1 MNKKTIF
8 GLCAAGLLLV
18 SGMTLSGCADSS
30 GPGLLTPETPLSR
43 SDFLLNTFV
52 TITLYDSDDS
62 SILDDSM
69 ALCKEYE
76 SIFSKTLETSELY
89 RINHRTSDTVTVSD
103 DMAALLAKGLEY
115 CEKSDGAFD
124 ITIEPLSS
132 LWNFTSGEAVI
143 PDETAIEADI
153 PKVDYHNLVLSG
165 NTLTFLS
172 PDTTIDLGAIAKGY
186 IADRIKDQLL
196 NAGVKSAIINL
207 GGNVL
212 CVGEKPDGSKFHIGL
227 QKPFADRDDLS
238 VVTSGVY
245 ERHFEIDGKNYHH
258 ILNPKTGYPYD
269 NGLISVTILSEE
281 SVDGDG
287 LSTTCFSL
295 GLEKGLEL
303 ANSLDGIYACFID
316 EDYNVYYSDGMEN
329 FIVKQ

>member
-1 MNKKTIF
+1 MLF
-8 GLCAAGLLLV
+8 
-18 SGMTLSGCADSS
+18 
-30 GPGLLTPETPLSR
+30 R
-43 SDFLLNTFV
+43 S
-52 TITLYDSDDS
+52 
-62 SILDDSM
+62 
-69 ALCKEYE
+69 
-76 SIFSKTLETSELY
+76 
-89 RINHRTSDTVTVSD
+89 
-103 DMAALLAKGLEY
+103 
-115 CEKSDGAFD
+115 
-124 ITIEPLSS
+124 
-132 LWNFTSGEAVI
+132 
-143 PDETAIEADI
+143 
-153 PKVDYHNLVLSG
+153 HNLVLSG

-227 QKPFADRDDLS
+227 QKPFADRDETFEVLGINDLS

-269 NGLISVTILSEE
+269 NGLISVTILSKE